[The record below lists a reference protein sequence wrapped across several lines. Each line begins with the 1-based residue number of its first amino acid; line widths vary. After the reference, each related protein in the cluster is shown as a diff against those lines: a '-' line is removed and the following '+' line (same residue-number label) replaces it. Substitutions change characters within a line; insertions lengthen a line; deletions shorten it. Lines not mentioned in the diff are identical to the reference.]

1 MQFGINLLP
10 VKKTGLE
17 RKKFWRKI
25 KLIGGS
31 VLGLYIF
38 LIIGL
43 LTASFLISSS
53 GKKIKQDLARV
64 QLEAKGLEKQE
75 SLEIALKGRAEA
87 INKLLKVRVDQ
98 KELLAGVQNF
108 VLPGITLSGITLSGE
123 KINFAGEAQDIK
135 TLSDFLDQF
144 DNQDKKISY
153 WSKIK
158 LNALSR
164 TLKGT
169 YDFSFEATP
178 VLK

>member
-1 MQFGINLLP
+1 MQFGVNLLP
-10 VKKTGLE
+10 VKKIGFE
-17 RKKFWRKI
+17 RKEFWRKI
-25 KLIGGS
+25 KLVGGS
-31 VLGLYIF
+31 VLGFYIF
-38 LIIGL
+38 LMIGL

-53 GKKIKQDLARV
+53 EKKVKQDLARS

-98 KELLAGVQNF
+98 KELLSEVQNF
-108 VLPGITLSGITLSGE
+108 VLPGIALNGVTLSGE
-123 KINFAGEAQDIK
+123 KINFSGNAQDVK
-135 TLSDFLDQF
+135 TLGDFLDQF
-144 DNQDKKISY
+144 DSQDKKTSY

-178 VLK
+178 ILK